1 MASVDQVTAV
11 GASGGKYSFDVYRWG
26 QPFRPLGGV
35 YVVLRRQPSG
45 SYDVLYVGQTG
56 DLSERFDQHHKQ
68 SCFDRN
74 QRTHI
79 GVMVEGSEQRRLAI
93 EGDLLGNY
101 KTVCN
106 F

>member
-1 MASVDQVTAV
+1 MAKVETVTSV
-11 GASGGKYSFDVYRWG
+11 GASGGRYSFDVYSWG
-26 QPFRPLGGV
+26 QAFRALGGV
-35 YVVLRRQPSG
+35 YLVLRRTANG
-45 SYDVLYVGQTG
+45 NYDVLYVGQTG

-68 SCFDRN
+68 GCFDRN

-79 GVMVEGSEQRRLAI
+79 GILLEGSEQRRLAI
-93 EGDLLGNY
+93 EQDLLGNY